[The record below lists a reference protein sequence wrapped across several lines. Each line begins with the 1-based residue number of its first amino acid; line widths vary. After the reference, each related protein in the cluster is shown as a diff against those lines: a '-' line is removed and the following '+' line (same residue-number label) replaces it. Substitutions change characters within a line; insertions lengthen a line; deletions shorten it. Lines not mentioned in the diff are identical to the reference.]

1 MPWNVFQTGNSE
13 HLKRIQICDEM
24 YQTEKTTETC
34 EMVQGKN
41 IHVLLIDDELSI
53 CTGVQGILETD
64 GYRASYA
71 LNAEEGLEYL
81 ERNTDVDIVLLDV
94 NLRDELSGIDILPQ
108 IKEKNRYIQVIM
120 FTSYERLDI
129 GLECMKR
136 GAVDFMNKP
145 FDEQQ
150 FFRAAQI
157 AIEKKRLEQIKDL
170 YFDMVVHDLKNPLQ
184 CISGSVEVLQEQL
197 GKENSS
203 PLHTKLFETAKSG
216 IQQIQLII
224 GNILGITSF
233 EKGSITARRES
244 FPVMDVVKE
253 TGKLYENVAIHSG
266 ASIPDEIRSDRELYI
281 RILTNILGNAQ
292 RFASIGSMI
301 EVRCDYDPEEKSF
314 ITSVTNQGSYISE
327 SHRELIFNKF
337 IGVQRSIGS
346 LRGQNFGLGLT
357 FSKMA
362 AEALEGTIRV
372 ESDRESQQTTFIF
385 KVKDYSVM

>member
-1 MPWNVFQTGNSE
+1 
-13 HLKRIQICDEM
+13 M
-24 YQTEKTTETC
+24 YQTEKTTGTC

-41 IHVLLIDDELSI
+41 THVLLIDDELSI
-53 CTGVQGILETD
+53 CTGIQGILETD

-71 LNAEEGLEYL
+71 LTAEEGLEYL
-81 ERNTDVDIVLLDV
+81 DRNPDVDIVLLDV
-94 NLRDELSGIDILPQ
+94 NLRDELTGIDILPK

-145 FDEQQ
+145 FDENQ
-150 FFRAAQI
+150 FFRAARI
-157 AIEKKRLEQIKDL
+157 ALEKKRLEQIKDL

-184 CISGSVEVLQEQL
+184 CISGSFEVLREQL
-197 GKENSS
+197 GKDNLS
-203 PLHTKLFETAKSG
+203 PLYVKLFETAKSG

-244 FPVMDVVKE
+244 FQVMDIMKE
-253 TGKLYENVAIHSG
+253 TMKLYDNVEIYSTD
-266 ASIPDEIRSDRELYI
+266 SVPDEIRSDKDLFI
-281 RILTNILGNAQ
+281 RIFTNILSNGQ
-292 RFASIGSMI
+292 RFASIGSTI
-301 EVRCDYDPEEKSF
+301 TVRCDYDREDRSF
-314 ITSVTNQGSYISE
+314 VTSVTNQGSYISE

-362 AEALEGTIRV
+362 VEALEGTIRV
-372 ESDRESQQTTFIF
+372 ESDQESQQTTFIF
-385 KVKDYSVM
+385 KVKDYSVI